1 MKNRITL
8 SLLFVVLVGISTPAS
23 ADAVSSF
30 LFGLA
35 RGAAEQIGKGVI
47 NAVASS
53 ATSPAKKEPPAT
65 PAPAPEK
72 DTEAM
77 VDELLLQF
85 PEEDR
90 EARRAAILAA
100 VGKAKQQVPTIEAV
114 HKEPVAEG
122 GGAAAFI
129 ADVAASAVS
138 AAVNHSN
145 VFDIAAQK
153 AALRI
158 R

>member
-8 SLLFVVLVGISTPAS
+8 SLLFAVLVGISTPAS

-30 LFGLA
+30 FFGLA

-53 ATSPAKKEPPAT
+53 ATSPAKKEPPA
-65 PAPAPEK
+65 APAHVPEK
-72 DTEAM
+72 DAEAM
-77 VDELLLQF
+77 VDEILLQF

-90 EARRAAILAA
+90 EAKKATILAA
-100 VGKAKQQVPTIEAV
+100 ISKAKQQVPTIEPV
-114 HKEPVAEG
+114 RKEPVVEG

-129 ADVAASAVS
+129 ADVAASAVG